1 MTDSNTTTPFHL
13 SAGGLFYRFLVRTH
27 AVGEDRYRLGL
38 RIPLVVCLTWLPL
51 LILSTLDG
59 ALVDRAIN
67 LPFLYDP
74 IPYAR
79 YLVVLPLLIA
89 AEAIIDPLLGPVVQ
103 HLETSGVV
111 PKEEL
116 PRYRE
121 AVAEITRRRDS
132 VWVEIV
138 LIVLALGGSWLFKP
152 GYSDLWL
159 KEGVSSWAW
168 AVNNEGSRVTA
179 AGWWYLIVSA
189 PIMQFLLYRW
199 IWRFGIWVSFLR
211 RIARVRFALL
221 ASHSDLA
228 GGLSI
233 LGRGQNGFAVLFV
246 ALAALMSGEIA
257 KDILYEGYKLAAALP
272 VVIGYVI
279 FSAAVLFGPLLF
291 FSSQM
296 LLAKRRALREYGT
309 LQYQLSDDFHRNWV
323 TNKAKDL
330 VDSMQPSAM
339 ADYNVVYQTVIS
351 MRFVPLEPKP
361 TALIALAVL
370 VPFLPLVFTEYSI
383 DKVLG
388 RIFHAF
394 I

>member
-1 MTDSNTTTPFHL
+1 MTDPNTTTPFHL
-13 SAGGLFYRFLVRTH
+13 SAGGLFYRLMARTRLLD
-27 AVGEDRYRLGL
+27 EDRHRVGL
-38 RIPLVVCLTWLPL
+38 RIPLFVCLTWLPL

-59 ALVDRAIN
+59 ALADRAIT

-74 IPYAR
+74 ILYAR
-79 YLVVLPLLIA
+79 YLIVLPLLIA
-89 AEAIIDPLLGPVVQ
+89 ADAIIDPLLGPVVQ

-111 PKEEL
+111 PEEEL
-116 PRYRE
+116 PGYRE
-121 AVAEITRRRDS
+121 AVAKITRRRDS

-138 LIVLALGGSWLFKP
+138 LFVLALGVSWLFQP

-168 AVNNEGSRVTA
+168 TVTNEGSRVTA

-233 LGRGQNGFAVLFV
+233 LGRGQNGFVVLFV

-272 VVIGYVI
+272 VVIGYSI
-279 FSAAVLFGPLLF
+279 FSAAALFGPLLL

-339 ADYNVVYQTVIS
+339 ADYNVVYETVIS

-370 VPFLPLVFTEYSI
+370 VPFLPLVLTEYSI
-383 DKVLG
+383 DKILG
-388 RIFHAF
+388 RIFHTF